1 MKGTWKP
8 GWVTDNRLPLF
19 MGGGDS
25 VQVMFGTVK
34 YLWGNVPAIDV
45 IKLGQNEGIGYQDPI
60 NLLFA
65 ASGDLRNVILS
76 VTNLPQSYRSPL
88 NIVINDREIDIV
100 ARNLVFLLIM
110 LVEEDP
116 ITAAEAL
123 LHVWYSALVTESC
136 YALLQK
142 KLKPIVQDVCDKV
155 AGKHNRALLGKTW
168 TFGDNTLRLILTREA
183 G

>member
-65 ASGDLRNVILS
+65 GRFLSFCSSLVRYYILLVRSANTCCISLGRPTKRHPLRHEL
-76 VTNLPQSYRSPL
+76 
-88 NIVINDREIDIV
+88 
-100 ARNLVFLLIM
+100 
-110 LVEEDP
+110 
-116 ITAAEAL
+116 AAEL
-123 LHVWYSALVTESC
+123 
-136 YALLQK
+136 
-142 KLKPIVQDVCDKV
+142 PISSQYC
-155 AGKHNRALLGKTW
+155 HQ
-168 TFGDNTLRLILTREA
+168 
-183 G
+183 